1 MQRKRRCWCGWRRSA
16 LFNLWGN
23 VVSLGVFDYVGIAIL
38 LILIVIYVQSFVAD
52 AKGYAKVD
60 PVRKWVCS
68 FFFIWKDRM
77 DIGNARAFMSR
88 YLLYNMSCTMTFL
101 LKMGLLLFFKFLFGW
116 DVVIC
121 NLVALYVSGIVN
133 FVMSDRVIFR

>member
-1 MQRKRRCWCGWRRSA
+1 MGRKVETALRIPKYVLVNAAGTVVDTAVLWLVSHHIFHSFAGEYLLSPFISFECA
-16 LFNLWGN
+16 VLFN
-23 VVSLGVFDYVGIAIL
+23 FI
-38 LILIVIYVQSFVAD
+38 
-52 AKGYAKVD
+52 
-60 PVRKWVCS
+60 CS
-68 FFFIWKDRM
+68 FFLIWKDRM

-88 YLLYNMSCTMTFL
+88 YLLYNLSCTMTFF

-121 NLVALYVSGIVN
+121 NLTALCVSGIVN